1 VRLDNNLAALILGE
15 TARLELR
22 VPMRWGT
29 RAPAVR
35 AQMSVHNAH
44 GLPLLLGVQVLI
56 PKPWK
61 LTAYLM
67 IYGQHLRRLD
77 VNGSHGN
84 RIGDREVWNE
94 RTHKHTFSEQHQDT
108 VAYTPGDIPAI
119 PQVDVVG
126 DHTVECS
133 RRSVKSRPSSSPAS
147 TAGSTQCCRRDRRG
161 RDDRVQCSALLHPR
175 R

>member
-1 VRLDNNLAALILGE
+1 MDDELTALILGE

-22 VPMRWGT
+22 VPMRWEI
-29 RAPAVR
+29 RAAAVR
-35 AQMSVHNAH
+35 AQTGVHNAH

-84 RIGDREVWNE
+84 RTGTMRCGTSA
-94 RTHKHTFSEQHQDT
+94 RTIDP
-108 VAYTPGDIPAI
+108 V
-119 PQVDVVG
+119 
-126 DHTVECS
+126 
-133 RRSVKSRPSSSPAS
+133 
-147 TAGSTQCCRRDRRG
+147 
-161 RDDRVQCSALLHPR
+161 LPR